1 MPNVYE
7 SDVHLPRWKRLVLW
21 LLEDNTGR
29 AVLGVASAV
38 VLIGPIFYLGW
49 WWAIT
54 LVAWGAGFAM
64 GHAVA
69 RSESRERGKPERL

>member
-1 MPNVYE
+1 MANLYH
-7 SDVHLPRWKRLVLW
+7 SDLHLPRWKRVVLW
-21 LLEDNTGR
+21 LFEDPTGR
-29 AVLGVASAV
+29 AIFGVTSAAI
-38 VLIGPIFYLGW
+38 LIGPIFYFGW

-69 RSESRERGKPERL
+69 RSEWKERGQVDKL